1 MKHLKTVFILTLSLF
16 FGVSIISGKAQST
29 QPTTQTQNN
38 PQGITTKEDKNT
50 GQNQSKEGK
59 KHHNKTT
66 TGKKTKKKIKKDTK
80 KFGHDVEK
88 SFKDVGGEMEKGFTG
103 KRTIK

>member
-1 MKHLKTVFILTLSLF
+1 MKHFKTVFILTLSLF

-29 QPTTQTQNN
+29 QPSTQTQTNS
-38 PQGITTKEDKNT
+38 QGITKEEKT
-50 GQNQSKEGK
+50 TSQNQSKEGK
-59 KHHNKTT
+59 KHHHKAT

-88 SFKDVGGEMEKGFTG
+88 SFKDVGGEMEKGLTG